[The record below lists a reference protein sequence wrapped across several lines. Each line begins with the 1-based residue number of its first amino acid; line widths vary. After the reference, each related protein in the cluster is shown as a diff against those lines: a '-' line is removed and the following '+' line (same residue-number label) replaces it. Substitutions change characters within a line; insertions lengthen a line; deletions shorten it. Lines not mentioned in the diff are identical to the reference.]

1 VLCSGRFA
9 KEDSFVSETPR
20 LPWDQYFMLICRVV
34 AQRST
39 CARAAVGA
47 VIVLDR
53 TILAT
58 GYNGAPA
65 GMPHCTEVGCL
76 VHTSTDPDGETEE
89 NCFRTIHAEINAIA
103 QAAKNGV
110 SIRGSDIY
118 ITHSPCFHCVKVLI
132 NTGIRR
138 VCFEKPY
145 KLERVEEAVRQ
156 GGIELQRI
164 DMSEVPG
171 G

>member
-1 VLCSGRFA
+1 MADTTSTRP
-9 KEDSFVSETPR
+9 S
-20 LPWDQYFMLICRVV
+20 WDEYFMEICRVV

-39 CARAAVGA
+39 CDRAAVGA
-47 VIVLDR
+47 VIVKER

-65 GMPHCTEVGCL
+65 GQSHCSEAGCL
-76 VHTSTDPDGETEE
+76 VYSSTDPSGETEQ

-110 SIRGSDIY
+110 SIGDSSIY
-118 ITHSPCFHCVKVLI
+118 ITHSPCIHCLKVII
-132 NTGIRR
+132 NTGINR

-145 KLERVEEAVRQ
+145 KLHRTNQLVE
-156 GGIELQRI
+156 GSGIELV
-164 DMSEVPG
+164 EVPVPLILS
-171 G
+171 